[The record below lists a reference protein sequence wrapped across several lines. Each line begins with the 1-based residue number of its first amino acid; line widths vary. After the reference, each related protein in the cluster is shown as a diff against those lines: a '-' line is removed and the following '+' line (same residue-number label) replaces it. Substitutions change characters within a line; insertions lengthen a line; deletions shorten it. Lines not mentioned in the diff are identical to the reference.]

1 MLNKKDQRIIRQ
13 MMRHIRTFPLLDS
26 EIKQF
31 ERDLT
36 GMALEAEKRREDFE
50 EILDM
55 TPTEFCDELLCS
67 IGGRKT
73 PGGRRLL
80 KGAGIYYQLTGLIGT
95 ALLSLVFLI
104 SLFLTI
110 VIPSELGLEGVIL
123 LFVAI
128 IGLIFFGAFLLFG
141 NIAERNC
148 GATEK
153 SAQLVNNGKI
163 LLVTAVIF
171 DIVVTLY
178 MIFNAG
184 ASVGHFNYKLPLL
197 MQVIIFFSCYMPAI
211 LYIIGA
217 KRNLPREYVLNEL

>member
-13 MMRHIRTFPLLDS
+13 MIRHIRTFPLSDS
-26 EIKQF
+26 ELKQL

-36 GMALEAEKRREDFE
+36 GMALEAEKRGEDFE
-50 EILDM
+50 DVLDM
-55 TPTEFCDELLCS
+55 TPTEFCDELLYS
-67 IGGRKT
+67 IGGSKA
-73 PGGRRLL
+73 PGGRYLL
-80 KGAGIYYQLTGLIGT
+80 KGAGIYYQLTGILGT
-95 ALLSLVFLI
+95 ALFSL
-104 SLFLTI
+104 
-110 VIPSELGLEGVIL
+110 IL
-123 LFVAI
+123 LLVLFVAA
-128 IGLIFFGAFLLFG
+128 IGLTFFWLSLSFG

-217 KRNLPREYVLNEL
+217 KRNLPREYAFNDI

>member
-13 MMRHIRTFPLLDS
+13 MIRHIRTFPLSDS
-26 EIKQF
+26 EIKQL

-36 GMALEAEKRREDFE
+36 GMALEAEKRGEDFE
-50 EILDM
+50 DVLDM
-55 TPTEFCDELLCS
+55 TPTEFCDELLYS
-67 IGGRKT
+67 IGGSKA
-73 PGGRRLL
+73 PGGRYLL
-80 KGAGIYYQLTGLIGT
+80 KGAGIYYQLTGILGT
-95 ALLSLVFLI
+95 ALFSLILLLA
-104 SLFLTI
+104 LFYTI
-110 VIPSELGLEGVIL
+110 IIPSELAQTGLLVS
-123 LFVAI
+123 
-128 IGLIFFGAFLLFG
+128 FG
-141 NIAERNC
+141 NIAERDC
-148 GATEK
+148 GTTEK

-171 DIVVTLY
+171 DIVATLY

-217 KRNLPREYVLNEL
+217 KRNLPRKYAFNDI

>member
-13 MMRHIRTFPLLDS
+13 MIRHIRTFPLSDS
-26 EIKQF
+26 EIKQL

-36 GMALEAEKRREDFE
+36 GMALEAEKRGEDFE
-50 EILDM
+50 DVLDM
-55 TPTEFCDELLCS
+55 TPTEFCDELLYS
-67 IGGRKT
+67 IGGSKA
-73 PGGRRLL
+73 PGGRYLL
-80 KGAGIYYQLTGLIGT
+80 KGAGIYYQLTGILGT
-95 ALLSLVFLI
+95 ALY
-104 SLFLTI
+104 TI
-110 VIPSELGLEGVIL
+110 IIPSELAQTGLLV
-123 LFVAI
+123 LFVAA
-128 IGLIFFGAFLLFG
+128 IGLTFFLLSLSFG
-141 NIAERNC
+141 NIAERDC
-148 GATEK
+148 GTTEK

-171 DIVVTLY
+171 DIVATLY

-217 KRNLPREYVLNEL
+217 KRNLPREYAFNDI

>member
-13 MMRHIRTFPLLDS
+13 MIRHIRTFPLSDS
-26 EIKQF
+26 EIKQL

-36 GMALEAEKRREDFE
+36 GMALEAEKRGEDFE
-50 EILDM
+50 DVLDM
-55 TPTEFCDELLCS
+55 TPTEFCDELLYS
-67 IGGRKT
+67 IGGSKA
-73 PGGRRLL
+73 PGGRYLL
-80 KGAGIYYQLTGLIGT
+80 KGAGIYYQLTGILGT
-95 ALLSLVFLI
+95 ALFSLILLLA
-104 SLFLTI
+104 LFYTI
-110 VIPSELGLEGVIL
+110 IIPSELAQTGLLV
-123 LFVAI
+123 FVAI

-141 NIAERNC
+141 NIAERDC
-148 GATEK
+148 GTTEK

-171 DIVVTLY
+171 DIVATLY

>member
-1 MLNKKDQRIIRQ
+1 MLNKKDQKIIRQ

-26 EIKQF
+26 EIRQF

-36 GMALEAEKRREDFE
+36 GMALEAEKRGEDFE
-50 EILDM
+50 DVLDM
-55 TPTEFCDELLCS
+55 TPTEFCDELLYS
-67 IGGRKT
+67 IGGSKA
-73 PGGRRLL
+73 PGGRYLL
-80 KGAGIYYQLTGLIGT
+80 KGAGIYYQLTGILGT
-95 ALLSLVFLI
+95 ALFSLILLLA
-104 SLFLTI
+104 LFYTI
-110 VIPSELGLEGVIL
+110 IIPSELAQTGLL
-123 LFVAI
+123 AA
-128 IGLIFFGAFLLFG
+128 IGLTFFWLSLSFG
-141 NIAERNC
+141 NIAERDC
-148 GATEK
+148 GTTEK

-171 DIVVTLY
+171 DIVSTLY

>member
-1 MLNKKDQRIIRQ
+1 MFKSY
-13 MMRHIRTFPLLDS
+13 HIL
-26 EIKQF
+26 
-31 ERDLT
+31 
-36 GMALEAEKRREDFE
+36 KRRQ
-50 EILDM
+50 
-55 TPTEFCDELLCS
+55 
-67 IGGRKT
+67 KT

-141 NIAERNC
+141 NIAECNC

-217 KRNLPREYVLNEL
+217 KRNLPREYAFNDI

>member
-1 MLNKKDQRIIRQ
+1 MLNKKDQKIIRQ

-26 EIKQF
+26 EIRQF

-95 ALLSLVFLI
+95 ALL
-104 SLFLTI
+104 
-110 VIPSELGLEGVIL
+110 
-123 LFVAI
+123 FVAI
-128 IGLIFFGAFLLFG
+128 IGLIFFGTFLLFG

-184 ASVGHFNYKLPLL
+184 ASVGHFNYKLPLFL

>member
-1 MLNKKDQRIIRQ
+1 MGTSSFAGCLYIAFSFLLAKSLMITALFNVKSVLY
-13 MMRHIRTFPLLDS
+13 MMQPTTRS
-26 EIKQF
+26 
-31 ERDLT
+31 
-36 GMALEAEKRREDFE
+36 
-50 EILDM
+50 M

-141 NIAERNC
+141 NIAERDC
-148 GATEK
+148 GTTEK

>member
-1 MLNKKDQRIIRQ
+1 MLNKKDQKIIRQ

-26 EIKQF
+26 EIRQF

-36 GMALEAEKRREDFE
+36 GMALEAEKRGEDFE
-50 EILDM
+50 DVLDM
-55 TPTEFCDELLCS
+55 TPTELLYS
-67 IGGRKT
+67 IGGIKA
-73 PGGRRLL
+73 PGGLYLL
-80 KGAGIYYQLTGLIGT
+80 KGAGIYYQLTGILGT
-95 ALLSLVFLI
+95 ALFSLILLLA
-104 SLFLTI
+104 LFYTI
-110 VIPSELGLEGVIL
+110 IIPSELAQTGLLV
-123 LFVAI
+123 LFVAA
-128 IGLIFFGAFLLFG
+128 IGLTFFLLSLSFG
-141 NIAERNC
+141 NTAERDC
-148 GATEK
+148 GTTEK

>member
-1 MLNKKDQRIIRQ
+1 MLNKKDQKIIRQ

-26 EIKQF
+26 EIRQF

-36 GMALEAEKRREDFE
+36 GMALEAEKRGEDFE
-50 EILDM
+50 DVLDM
-55 TPTEFCDELLCS
+55 TPTEFCDELLYS
-67 IGGRKT
+67 IGGSKA
-73 PGGRRLL
+73 PGGRYLL
-80 KGAGIYYQLTGLIGT
+80 KGAGIYYQLTGILGT
-95 ALLSLVFLI
+95 ALFSLILLLA
-104 SLFLTI
+104 LFYTI
-110 VIPSELGLEGVIL
+110 IIPSELAQTGLLV
-123 LFVAI
+123 LFVAA
-128 IGLIFFGAFLLFG
+128 IGLTFFWLSLSFG
-141 NIAERNC
+141 NIAERDC
-148 GATEK
+148 GTTEK

>member
-1 MLNKKDQRIIRQ
+1 MLNKKDQKILRQ
-13 MMRHIRTFPLLDS
+13 MMHHIRTFPLLDS

-36 GMALEAEKRREDFE
+36 GMALEAEERGENFEDV
-50 EILDM
+50 LDM
-55 TPTEFCDELLCS
+55 PPSEFCDELLCS
-67 IGGRKT
+67 IGGSKA

-141 NIAERNC
+141 NTAERDC
-148 GATEK
+148 GTTEK
-153 SAQLVNNGKI
+153 SAQLVNNGRI

-171 DIVVTLY
+171 DIVATLY
-178 MIFNAG
+178 MLFNDG
-184 ASVGHFNYKLPLL
+184 ASIGHFNYKLPLL

-217 KRNLPREYVLNEL
+217 KRNLPREYVLNNI

>member
-1 MLNKKDQRIIRQ
+1 M
-13 MMRHIRTFPLLDS
+13 
-26 EIKQF
+26 
-31 ERDLT
+31 
-36 GMALEAEKRREDFE
+36 
-50 EILDM
+50 
-55 TPTEFCDELLCS
+55 
-67 IGGRKT
+67 
-73 PGGRRLL
+73 
-80 KGAGIYYQLTGLIGT
+80 
-95 ALLSLVFLI
+95 VFLI

-184 ASVGHFNYKLPLL
+184 ASIGHFNYKLLLL

-217 KRNLPREYVLNEL
+217 KRNLPREYAFNDI

>member
-13 MMRHIRTFPLLDS
+13 MIRHIRTFPLSDS
-26 EIKQF
+26 ELKQL

-36 GMALEAEKRREDFE
+36 GMALEAEKRGED
-50 EILDM
+50 
-55 TPTEFCDELLCS
+55 
-67 IGGRKT
+67 
-73 PGGRRLL
+73 L
-80 KGAGIYYQLTGLIGT
+80 KGAGIYYQLTGILGT
-95 ALLSLVFLI
+95 ALFSLILLLA
-104 SLFLTI
+104 LFYTI
-110 VIPSELGLEGVIL
+110 IIPSELAQTGLLV
-123 LFVAI
+123 LFVAA
-128 IGLIFFGAFLLFG
+128 IGLTFFWLSLSFG

-211 LYIIGA
+211 LYIVGA